1 MTSYNKYVQIRNY
14 RETAITQSSQ
24 EDEHKGLITN
34 TSRIIAI
41 IFMTT
46 PVNLGVPVNLHY
58 KVHSQKTVAVT
69 VRCVG

>member
-14 RETAITQSSQ
+14 HETSITQSSQ

-41 IFMTT
+41 ISFAC
-46 PVNLGVPVNLHY
+46 LEFH
-58 KVHSQKTVAVT
+58 
-69 VRCVG
+69 